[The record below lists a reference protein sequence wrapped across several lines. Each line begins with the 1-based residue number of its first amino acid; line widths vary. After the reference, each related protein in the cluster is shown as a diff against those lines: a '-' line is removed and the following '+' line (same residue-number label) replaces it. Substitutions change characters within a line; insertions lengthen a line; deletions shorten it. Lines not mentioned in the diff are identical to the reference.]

1 MFVSKNLPWKQPP
14 DTFPVFKYMFIY
26 IYIER
31 PLSDFLYLEPSE
43 KKSTD
48 FVGAGSFFGVGQG
61 KLLMMH
67 FEKD

>member
-1 MFVSKNLPWKQPP
+1 METTP
-14 DTFPVFKYMFIY
+14 DTFPVFKYMYIY
-26 IYIER
+26 IYIEPP
-31 PLSDFLYLEPSE
+31 PLSDVWYLEPSE
-43 KKSTD
+43 KKKSTD